1 MKTFIHLVS
10 VLILSIVLFACSNA
24 HFLKEEDYRNQVTKD
39 FEQKKQALPHGD
51 LFTVLSNPDLSV
63 YEQEAL
69 MFLYA
74 YMPIGDV
81 TDYSGDYYLEN
92 VRLSGQTRAEMPW
105 GDKVPNEL
113 FRHFVLPIRVNNE
126 NLDDSRRVF
135 YGELKD
141 RVKHLS
147 MKDAIL
153 EVNHWCHEK
162 VVYRPSDA
170 RTSSPLASVKTA
182 YGRCGEESTFAVAA
196 LRSVGIPARQ
206 VYTPRWAH
214 TDDNHAWVEAWADGQ
229 WYFIGACEP
238 EPVLNLG
245 WFNAPASRG
254 MLMHT
259 KVFGRYNGPEEIM
272 LETPNYTEINVTENY
287 APTAKAIVTVTDVS
301 GNPISG
307 ARVDFKVYNYAEF
320 YTVATK
326 YTDADG
332 QVSLTAGKGDMLVW
346 ASSEGKFGFTKLSF
360 GKQSELALVLDKKEG
375 DIFEV
380 DLDMVPPVENANLPE
395 VTSEQRAENDRRMA
409 LEDSIRNSYI
419 ATFPTAAQIDSI
431 VSGWKGT
438 KTSSVKKSLCS
449 FLVDARGNYDVLIRF
464 LQEADRQG
472 KLLKAAALLSIINEK
487 DRRDVSYEV
496 LMDHFMYK
504 EDDSNSSY
512 VCALPGPV
520 CMSDPP
526 ELKIH
531 EIFKPRIY
539 METLTPYRSFFQ
551 SKFSEA
557 EVDTFRNRPQAL
569 VEWVNRYVTVDGTH
583 NSQGIPVSPEGVWRS
598 RVADSHSRDI
608 FFVALARSMN
618 IPAYINSMNGS
629 VSYYMTFEDNGYFW
643 NESVDVNFDKAE
655 SVETPKGIYR
665 MYDGN
670 KPIAN
675 GDDRVKY
682 YSKFTISRIEDG
694 RPILID
700 CDENNPQLRNIG
712 VLDAGYYLQVTGTRL
727 ADGGVLAR
735 ISSFVLPMQKDDLKL
750 EATKVSYHL
759 RESSEKVA
767 VIGGFNSES
776 LFTPVE
782 EMGQK
787 TTLLDR
793 QSLLQ
798 VCGRGYFIVGILGP
812 GQEPTNHALHD
823 IAALKS
829 DLEKWNRKM
838 VLLFPDEAQC
848 KKFHPSEFPEL
859 PSTVIY
865 GIDTDGICKQ
875 IVDNMKLKHKNNLP
889 IFIIADTFNRVVF
902 VSQGYTIGLG
912 EQLMKVIHGL

>member
-39 FEQKKQALPHGD
+39 FEQKKQALPRGD

-496 LMDHFMYK
+496 LMDHFMYT

-531 EIFKPRIY
+531 EIFKPRIS

-694 RPILID
+694 SPILID

-875 IVDNMKLKHKNNLP
+875 IVDNMKLKHKNSLP

>member
-39 FEQKKQALPHGD
+39 FEQKKQALPRGD

-395 VTSEQRAENDRRMA
+395 VTPEQRAENDRRMA

-496 LMDHFMYK
+496 LMDHFMYT

-531 EIFKPRIY
+531 EIFKPRIS

-629 VSYYMTFEDNGYFW
+629 VSYYMTFEDNGYFR

-759 RESSEKVA
+759 RESGEKVA

-798 VCGRGYFIVGILGP
+798 ACGRGYFIVGILGP

-875 IVDNMKLKHKNNLP
+875 IVDNMKLKHKNSLP